1 MDQVL
6 GKDSASNPVYIIDTN
21 VIDPNFEGPVDN
33 SSPTSPSV
41 NPASSAS
48 TDDTSDTG
56 SQFSSGQIA
65 KTRGRK
71 QKIDGLMELMM
82 KKLEAHEDE
91 TEEREK
97 RLDRQLAINKRVAEG
112 IDRQLAIN
120 ERVAERIERQVALN
134 DRQVALNER
143 AAERED
149 KLVDIMQKLANVFI
163 EKSQ

>member
-6 GKDSASNPVYIIDTN
+6 GKDSASNPVYIIDSN
-21 VIDPNFEGPVDN
+21 VVDPNFEGPDVN

-41 NPASSAS
+41 NPASSAV

-56 SQFSSGQIA
+56 TQFSSGKIA

-82 KKLEAHEDE
+82 KKFEAHEDE

-97 RLDRQLAINKRVAEG
+97 RLDRQLAIN
-112 IDRQLAIN
+112 
-120 ERVAERIERQVALN
+120 ERVAERIDCQVALN
-134 DRQVALNER
+134 QR

-149 KLVDIMQKLANVFI
+149 KLVDIMQKLAKVFI

>member
-6 GKDSASNPVYIIDTN
+6 GKDSASNPVYIIDSN
-21 VIDPNFEGPVDN
+21 VVDPNFEGPDVN

-41 NPASSAS
+41 NPASSAV

-56 SQFSSGQIA
+56 SHFSSRKIA

-112 IDRQLAIN
+112 IDRQLAIK
-120 ERVAERIERQVALN
+120 ERVAERI